1 MNVLSKIEPLLLQAQ
16 KPAQY
21 IGGEMGS
28 VVKKRENV
36 DVRFAF
42 CFPDTYENGMSHL
55 GMKILY
61 SLINAR
67 ENFWCERVFAPCADF
82 EALMRQNEIP
92 LYALES
98 LDAVRDFDFVGFTL
112 QYELSLEYRCTPVTV
127 EKRLRRWWWQ
137 AARASVIRNRW
148 QISLTCLF
156 WARAKKSTW
165 N

>member
-28 VVKKRENV
+28 VIKKREDV

-42 CFPDTYENGMSHL
+42 CFPDTYEIGMSHL

-67 ENFWCERVFAPCADF
+67 ENFWCERIAPCADF
-82 EALMRQNEIP
+82 EALMRQNEIL

-98 LDAVRDFDFVGFTL
+98 LMLSGTL
-112 QYELSLEYRCTPVTV
+112 ILWDLPCNMSFYQYSEYAGSGWNTATPVTV

-137 AARASVIRNRW
+137 ARASVIRNRW
-148 QISLTCLF
+148 QIS
-156 WARAKKSTW
+156 
-165 N
+165 

>member
-28 VVKKRENV
+28 VIKKREDV

-42 CFPDTYENGMSHL
+42 CFPDTYEIGMSHL

-67 ENFWCERVFAPCADF
+67 ENFWCERYLRPAP
-82 EALMRQNEIP
+82 
-92 LYALES
+92 
-98 LDAVRDFDFVGFTL
+98 T
-112 QYELSLEYRCTPVTV
+112 
-127 EKRLRRWWWQ
+127 LRR
-137 AARASVIRNRW
+137 
-148 QISLTCLF
+148 
-156 WARAKKSTW
+156 
-165 N
+165 